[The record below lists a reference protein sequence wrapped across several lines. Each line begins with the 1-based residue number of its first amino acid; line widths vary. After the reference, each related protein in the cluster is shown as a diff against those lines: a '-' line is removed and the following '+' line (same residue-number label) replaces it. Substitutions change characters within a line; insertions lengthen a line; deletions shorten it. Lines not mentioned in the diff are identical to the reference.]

1 MHTECKQGRRMP
13 RRVGQATWR
22 RCWMGLARAPPARDP
37 KVGRSSEAGRAMMW
51 QGNVHTLW
59 SSRARLP
66 QALGG
71 ERTNMLRSSV
81 SSEPGNGVC
90 VHASVMA
97 GWMDTTWIYPPAKS
111 NEGCLSLARRR
122 QAAPQCVTHARRYWT
137 ASWRQTHARPLCQ
150 RCCFKWGVCEA
161 DKFYRHA
168 RSA

>member
-1 MHTECKQGRRMP
+1 MQHTPSSRLAISGPVQHFFAPRMHGGLPSSSARRSCSGGRWQVPWWQLTLHSNLRTQRRAKCGPGCRSP

-97 GWMDTTWIYPPAKS
+97 GWM
-111 NEGCLSLARRR
+111 E
-122 QAAPQCVTHARRYWT
+122 WT
-137 ASWRQTHARPLCQ
+137 DDIPDVGEQ
-150 RCCFKWGVCEA
+150 V
-161 DKFYRHA
+161 
-168 RSA
+168 